1 MKNLWSAV
9 SQSLKSGQPVLLATE
24 VAGDCPGRSGLYGE
38 EGNLLAGEDIGQREK
53 DGLITAGATTLF
65 QQWLWPRP
73 GLVIFG
79 GGHVAVPVAQIGTL
93 LGFEVTVCDDRKE
106 FANSLRFP
114 QAQILAMDYEE
125 AFDHLSLNSRHYIVI
140 VTRGHIHDRACLVR
154 ALGTDAAYIGVI
166 GSPKKARETTAWL
179 REQSF
184 PLSQVQRVF
193 SPIGLDINA
202 RTPAEIAVSILG
214 EIIRE
219 KSSRPAPA
227 NIEEIAEALGTKAD
241 RKTWSLI
248 TIVSAQGS
256 TPQGTGARML
266 VKTGGHTI
274 GTVGGGLAEKM
285 AMDAALQVMDTR
297 VPRLLE
303 FKLDNTVAAQEGM
316 VCGGKMTI
324 FIQPIQ

>member
-9 SQSLKSGQPVLLATE
+9 SQSLKSGEPVLLATE
-24 VAGDCPGRSGLYGE
+24 VAGDYPGRSGLYDK
-38 EGNLLAGEDIGQREK
+38 EGNFLTGEDIGQR
-53 DGLITAGATTLF
+53 DNAGLIAIGSATLF

-79 GGHVAVPVAQIGTL
+79 GGHVAVPVAKIGAL

-114 QAQILAMDYEE
+114 QAKVLTMGYDQ
-125 AFDHLSLNSRHYIVI
+125 AFDNLRLNSRHYIVI
-140 VTRGHIHDRACLVR
+140 VTRGHIHDRTCLVR
-154 ALGTDAAYIGVI
+154 ALDTGAAYIGVI
-166 GSPKKARETTAWL
+166 GSPKKAAEMRDWL
-179 REQSF
+179 REQGF

-202 RTPAEIAVSILG
+202 RTPEEIAVSIMG

-227 NIEEIAEALGTKAD
+227 NIEKIAGALAAKAN
-241 RKTWSLI
+241 RKSWSLI

-256 TPQGTGARML
+256 TPQGAGARML
-266 VKTGGHTI
+266 VKADGQTV

-285 AMDAALQVMDTR
+285 ALDAALQVMDTQ

-303 FKLDNTVAAQEGM
+303 YKLDNTVAAQEGM
-316 VCGGKMTI
+316 VCGGKMTL